1 MRKQIYTSMLMLAFA
16 MGGCATTPTYNPF
29 QVPRNDFYL
38 KTKTIAM
45 SPLIVPDWVGS
56 SEATR
61 SKMEDRIKTQLE
73 EAGFKIIP
81 RDKFGEIWDR
91 LLDQMGGYFD
101 PLTGKM
107 DKEKLDTIR
116 SYVRREMSLK
126 YGADAFLHPRIQVV
140 GAKVE
145 GFNAFWDGTMDSIIY
160 KDWHEVY
167 QGVTSALSLAIIV
180 EDANG
185 VKLYINRGGIQ
196 VASKIYRGKF
206 VSVPASELLA
216 DEGRNMGAVYIALKD
231 LVEKPSS
238 TK

>member
-1 MRKQIYTSMLMLAFA
+1 MAEQRYDYIIGGAGLAGA
-16 MGGCATTPTYNPF
+16 SAVEGIREQDTRGTILLAGADPQRPYNRP
-29 QVPRNDFYL
+29 
-38 KTKTIAM
+38 
-45 SPLIVPDWVGS
+45 PL
-56 SEATR
+56 
-61 SKMEDRIKTQLE
+61 SKGL
-73 EAGFKIIP
+73 
-81 RDKFGEIWDR
+81 W
-91 LLDQMGGYFD
+91 
-101 PLTGKM
+101 TG
-107 DKEKLDTIR
+107 KEKLDTIR